1 MRGFRCICADPPKA
15 IFTPPPYNRP
25 NPHNEGQRLDWTP
38 GIAYFF
44 ETVNV
49 RFLAP
54 GSQYSLTSL
63 LDK

>member
-1 MRGFRCICADPPKA
+1 M
-15 IFTPPPYNRP
+15 
-25 NPHNEGQRLDWTP
+25 DWTP

-44 ETVNV
+44 DTVSV

-63 LDK
+63 AAALCVAAGFIALRRYRRNRRIRIKTIARALPRHI